1 MVAAPLLLLSLL
13 LATAAGHGNMKLP
26 YTWPDSARQGVTV
39 DMTGCVIEHLEH
51 PSDVPNIDGM
61 ERCINMWFTN
71 NTFIPGEQTIPE
83 DMLDNLGLPKHRHN
97 PWFSPGS
104 AWVGG
109 PCGVY
114 GGNPAGCRP
123 GDPTERYGDCCPTSP
138 GTCGGFA
145 FGEGA
150 ELQDWPAAPLTEW
163 PAGSVQEVAW
173 HVSANHGGGYSYR
186 LCRLPDGGKAELTE
200 ECFQQG
206 QLDLVG
212 DTHWVEVDTKPGRQ
226 EVPARR
232 TREGTNPLGSQWTL
246 NPIDNRWQQAH
257 VFDQV
262 SVPLDLQPGE
272 YVLSFRWDCQGSSQ
286 VWSTCS
292 NVLIV

>member
-1 MVAAPLLLLSLL
+1 MYCLIFCLV
-13 LATAAGHGNMKLP
+13 LP
-26 YTWPDSARQGVTV
+26 RMQ
-39 DMTGCVIEHLEH
+39 
-51 PSDVPNIDGM
+51 
-61 ERCINMWFTN
+61 
-71 NTFIPGEQTIPE
+71 
-83 DMLDNLGLPKHRHN
+83 
-97 PWFSPGS
+97 
-104 AWVGG
+104 
-109 PCGVY
+109 
-114 GGNPAGCRP
+114 
-123 GDPTERYGDCCPTSP
+123 
-138 GTCGGFA
+138 
-145 FGEGA
+145 
-150 ELQDWPAAPLTEW
+150 
-163 PAGSVQEVAW
+163 VAW

-232 TREGTNPLGSQWTL
+232 LATASLLLPRIKCFSTCVFNTSCIDILPEFCDRTREGTYPLGSQWTL

-292 NVLIV
+292 DVLIV